1 MSADDHKL
9 SSATL
14 PKRSVL
20 TLAMLFI
27 AAAAGFAAWQWL
39 EIGFLGEFR
48 LVLPV
53 LAAFLAVSTIEWI
66 KDGIEAGRHK
76 P

>member
-1 MSADDHKL
+1 MSADEHKP
-9 SSATL
+9 SSAGL
-14 PKRSVL
+14 ARRSVL

-27 AAAAGFAAWQWL
+27 AAAAGFAAWEWL

-53 LAAFLAVSTIEWI
+53 LAAFLAVSIVEWI
-66 KDGIEAGRHK
+66 KDGVEAGRHK